1 MIEVLVALIAGLVG
15 GLLSRYIPA
24 LPKKWRKKALTK
36 LSAPGEHL
44 YEVKHGASVLYSGSD
59 LHLAK
64 TQRKVY
70 PGAVL
75 IADGVN
81 RG

>member
-1 MIEVLVALIAGLVG
+1 MIEILVALVAGLVG

-24 LPKKWRKKALTK
+24 LPKKWRKKSLTK
-36 LSAPGEHL
+36 SSGPGEHL
-44 YEVKHGASVLYSGSD
+44 YEVKHGAVHLYAGPD

-64 TQRKVY
+64 EHRREN